1 MDIKENIKKKLA
13 LLPDSPGCYLMKDK
27 TGTIIY
33 VGKAKILK
41 NRVKSYFRGEKYG
54 KTKVLVENIVDFEYI
69 VTASEKEA
77 LLLEI
82 NLIKKYDPKYNII
95 FRDDKQYPYI
105 ELSYNKYPE
114 LSIVRPSKRMK
125 QKNVK
130 LFGPY
135 PNSFA
140 AKKIV
145 QILNRIY
152 PLKKCKTFKDD
163 LCLYYHIGECL
174 GYCKKDIPKEEI
186 DKIVLDI
193 TSFLNGNYHDIYNRL
208 EKEMYDASEKLN
220 FEKAKELKEIMEY
233 IGITLSKQKID
244 FNDNVNRDIFN
255 YYVYKD
261 YISIQVLHGRNGN
274 LVERDSYIYELNEDP
289 IDVLNNFIISF
300 YEQDD
305 RFKPKE
311 VLVPNNLDNDILSE
325 IIGIKFITPIKG
337 PKKQLLD
344 MAEENAKIKIVDK
357 FELIKS
363 DYNRKVHASEELS
376 NLLGIDIHRIE
387 SFDNSHLFGNFRVS
401 GMVVFVDGKKSTKD
415 YRKYKI
421 IGDEVDDYHMM
432 QEVIERRYAKVI
444 NDNLVKPD
452 LILTDG
458 GIIQINATLEVLDN
472 LGLDIPVY
480 GMQKNDKHR
489 ITSLVTKDNT
499 EIPIEKNSDLFH
511 FLETI
516 SEEVHRFTI
525 NYHKEIRSKGSLSSK
540 LDLVPGIGDK
550 RKKLLLKTFGSL
562 KGIKEASNE
571 ELEKII
577 PKDVV
582 NILRKV
588 LDNWYFKISSI

>member
-1 MDIKENIKKKLA
+1 MDIIKENIKKKLA
-13 LLPDSPGCYLMKDK
+13 LLPDLPGCYLMKDN
-27 TGTIIY
+27 TGKIIY

-114 LSIVRPSKRMK
+114 LSIVRPNKKIRK
-125 QKNVK
+125 KNVK

-145 QILNRIY
+145 QILNRMY
-152 PLKKCKTFKDD
+152 PLKKCKNFKDD

-174 GYCKKDIPKEEI
+174 GYCKLDIPKEKMDEL
-186 DKIVLDI
+186 VLEI
-193 TSFLNGNYHDIYNRL
+193 TSFLNGNYHDILNKL
-208 EKEMYDASEKLN
+208 EKEMYDASGKLN
-220 FEKAKELKEIMEY
+220 FEKAKEIKELMEY
-233 IGITLSKQKID
+233 IRIVLEKQKID

-255 YYVYKD
+255 YYTYKD
-261 YISIQVLHGRNGN
+261 YISIQVLHQRNGN
-274 LVERDSYIYELNEDP
+274 LVERDSYVYELNEDEEE
-289 IDVLNNFIISF
+289 VLSNFIISF
-300 YEQDD
+300 YENDD

-311 VLVPNNLDNDILSE
+311 ILVPSGINTELLE
-325 IIGIKFITPIKG
+325 EVIGVKFVVPIKG
-337 PKKQLLD
+337 SKKQLID
-344 MAEENAKIKIVDK
+344 MARENAKIKIENK
-357 FELIKS
+357 LSLIKS
-363 DYNRKVHASEELS
+363 DYNRTVHACEELS
-376 NLLGIDIHRIE
+376 KLLNINIHRIE

-401 GMVVFVDGKKSTKD
+401 GMVVFIDGKKSTKD

-432 QEVIERRYAKVI
+432 QEVIERRYSRVI
-444 NDNLVKPD
+444 NENLVKPD

-540 LDLVPGIGDK
+540 LDLVPGIGEK
-550 RKKLLLKTFGSL
+550 RKKQLLKKFGSY
-562 KGIKEASNE
+562 KGIISASDE
-571 ELEKII
+571 ELEEVI
-577 PKDVV
+577 PKDIIK
-582 NILRKV
+582 NLRDIL
-588 LDNWYFKISSI
+588 NN

>member
-1 MDIKENIKKKLA
+1 MDTKDNIKKKLA

-41 NRVKSYFRGEKYG
+41 NRVKSYFRGEKFG
-54 KTKVLVENIVDFEYI
+54 KTKVLVQNIDDFEYI
-69 VTASEKEA
+69 VTGSEKEA

-95 FRDDKQYPYI
+95 FRDDKPYPYI
-105 ELSYNKYPE
+105 MLTYDKYPE
-114 LSIVRPSKRMK
+114 LSIVRPSKKMK
-125 QKNVK
+125 RKNVK

-135 PNSFA
+135 PNSYA

-145 QILNRIY
+145 QILNRMY

-174 GYCKKDIPKEEI
+174 GYCKLDI
-186 DKIVLDI
+186 DKEVMDNMVNEII
-193 TSFLNGNYHDIYNRL
+193 SFLNGNYFDIIKKL
-208 EKEMYDASEKLN
+208 EDEMYKASEKLN
-220 FEKAKELKEIMEY
+220 FEKAKELKEVMDY
-233 IGITLSKQKID
+233 IKVVLEKQKID

-261 YISIQVLHGRNGN
+261 YISLQVLHSRNGN
-274 LVERDSYIYELNEDP
+274 LVERDSYIYELNEDENE
-289 IDVLNNFIISF
+289 VLSNFIISF

-305 RFKPKE
+305 RFKPREILVPEGLDNVLLEE
-311 VLVPNNLDNDILSE
+311 VLGVKVLS
-325 IIGIKFITPIKG
+325 PVKG
-337 PKKQLLD
+337 DKKKLLD
-344 MAEENAKIKIVDK
+344 MAKENARIKIEDK
-357 FELIKS
+357 INLIKN
-363 DYNRKVHASEELS
+363 DYNRTVHACEELS
-376 NLLGIDIHRIE
+376 NLLGINVHRIE

-401 GMVVFVDGKKSTKD
+401 GMVVFIDGKKSTKD

-421 IGDEVDDYHMM
+421 IGDEVDDFHMM
-432 QEVIERRYAKVI
+432 QEVVERRYARVI

-472 LGLDIPVY
+472 LCLDIPVY
-480 GMQKNDKHR
+480 GMKKNDKHR
-489 ITSLVTKDNT
+489 ITALISHDNE

-525 NYHKEIRSKGSLSSK
+525 NYHKEIRSKGSFSSK
-540 LDLVPGIGDK
+540 LDEIPGIGK
-550 RKKLLLKTFGSL
+550 QRKKELLKKFGSL
-562 KGIKEASNE
+562 KGILEASDE

-577 PKDVV
+577 PKNVIPIV
-582 NILRKV
+582 KEYLQK
-588 LDNWYFKISSI
+588 